1 MGALNHVLMI
11 CEKGWKKVTVEEAGR
26 IYHDTVSASSGVFMC
41 DLCGQPVTFTKGEKN
56 ARYFRHTKDADAYC
70 PEKIVGIGVPKY
82 DLNNLGLPIRLVNV
96 NRDRFGFEIGIIN
109 PKHIDFTNEQGQ
121 IKIFCEGSSSNPV
134 TYNVSRLED
143 RFMTYLPIGDRPAT
157 RYRIELTG
165 VTDLSLP
172 KIVDGIGSQAVFEA
186 ETGKKLET
194 YDDLK
199 VGSEYFLLTRF
210 RMSGIGRDIEL
221 KHVISKI
228 PWSIYRLRVNRFTE
242 DAAKEILRS
251 LKLRLTTVPTN
262 MQLVWP
268 LYIENPFLAKV
279 SSDLIWVHCRSM
291 SPMFFKTNPSTP
303 FNPYSGVNGCN
314 VYAVKINNKQQL
326 ISSGRYMRLL
336 EYTYIDVGTIDNVQH
351 SLEAVVKDRNGNDIT
366 CGETNELPVE
376 RELKVTL
383 PYDGFLIIKH
393 DGDII
398 YREELKSDYTSK
410 ITGLR
415 FGNLIEIYIGL
426 DLVWS
431 LKFIEKQYG
440 LDENKVISKL
450 KGYNGKR
457 TPFGHEAGKLS
468 RCAIKYPK
476 LKKWIYSQFRIGSI
490 DKRALRYLSDVL
502 CEEVRKND

>member
-11 CEKGWKKVTVEEAGR
+11 CDKGWKKVTVEEAGR
-26 IYHDTVSASSGVFMC
+26 IYHDTVSANSGVFMC

-96 NRDRFGFEIGIIN
+96 SRDGFGFEIGIIN

-157 RYRIELTG
+157 RYRTELTG

-172 KIVDGIGSQAVFEA
+172 KIVDGISSQAVFEA

-194 YDDLK
+194 DDDLK
-199 VGSEYFLLTRF
+199 VGSEYYLLARF

-221 KHVISKI
+221 KHIISKM

-336 EYTYIDVGTIDNVQH
+336 EYTYIDVGPIDNVQH
-351 SLEAVVKDRNGNDIT
+351 SLEAVVKDKNGNDIT

-393 DGDII
+393 EGDII

-468 RCAIKYPK
+468 RCALKYPK